1 MKVIIRFLLTVL
13 ISVLSLQVNAQTA
26 GDRLFA
32 QGQKLQLKQ
41 TVSSQKQAIAK
52 FSAAKKAYDSATK
65 KAMCDNQI
73 AICRSNIKL
82 ISQKKKRTVT
92 TKQTVVIEKAGTS
105 VPPEVVKDPVKL
117 SLSVSSMEFK
127 SSGKKSNNHE
137 VVVNCNYDDWTY
149 TYPTWVD
156 VTKNGNKLT
165 VTADPNK
172 TEEERSGVL
181 TVRCYDEKAELMIYQ
196 KKPFKLKSLIGGKK

>member
-1 MKVIIRFLLTVL
+1 MSTIAKLLLTVV
-13 ISVLSLQVNAQTA
+13 IAVLSLQANAQTA

-52 FSAAKKAYDSATK
+52 FSAAKKAYDSSTK

-82 ISQKKKRTVT
+82 IPRKTRTVT
-92 TKQTVVIEKAGTS
+92 KKETVVLEKADS
-105 VPPEVVKDPVKL
+105 AVPPEVAKDPVRL
-117 SLSVSSMEFK
+117 SLSVSSVEFK
-127 SSGKKSNNHE
+127 SSGKKSDNHE
-137 VVVNCNYDDWTY
+137 VTVNCNYDDWTY
-149 TYPTWVD
+149 TFPEWVD

-165 VTADPNK
+165 LTADPNK
-172 TEEERSGVL
+172 TDGERSGVL
-181 TVRCYDEKAELMIYQ
+181 TVKCYDEKAELMIYQ
-196 KKPFKLKSLIGGKK
+196 KKPFSLKSLIGGKK

>member
-1 MKVIIRFLLTVL
+1 MSTIAKLLLTVV
-13 ISVLSLQVNAQTA
+13 IAVLSIQANAQTA

-52 FSAAKKAYDSATK
+52 FSAAKKAYDSSTK

-82 ISQKKKRTVT
+82 ITRK
-92 TKQTVVIEKAGTS
+92 TVVLEKADS
-105 VPPEVVKDPVKL
+105 AVPPEVAKDPVRL
-117 SLSVSSMEFK
+117 SLSVSSVEFK
-127 SSGKKSNNHE
+127 SSGKKSDNHE
-137 VVVNCNYDDWTY
+137 VTVNCNYDDWTY
-149 TYPTWVD
+149 TFPEWVD

-165 VTADPNK
+165 LTADPNK
-172 TEEERSGVL
+172 TDGERSGVL
-181 TVRCYDEKAELMIYQ
+181 TVKCYDEKAELMIYQ
-196 KKPFKLKSLIGGKK
+196 KKPFSLKSLIGGKK

>member
-1 MKVIIRFLLTVL
+1 MSTIAKLLLTVV
-13 ISVLSLQVNAQTA
+13 IAVLSIQANAQTA

-52 FSAAKKAYDSATK
+52 FSAAKKAYDSSTK

-82 ISQKKKRTVT
+82 ITRKTRTVT
-92 TKQTVVIEKAGTS
+92 KKETVVLEKADS
-105 VPPEVVKDPVKL
+105 AVPPEVAKDPVRL
-117 SLSVSSMEFK
+117 SLSVSSVEIK
-127 SSGKKSNNHE
+127 SSGKKSDNHE
-137 VVVNCNYDDWTY
+137 VTVNCNYDDWTY
-149 TYPTWVD
+149 TFPEWVD

-165 VTADPNK
+165 LTADPNK
-172 TEEERSGVL
+172 TDGERSGVL
-181 TVRCYDEKAELMIYQ
+181 TVKCYDEKAELMIYQ
-196 KKPFKLKSLIGGKK
+196 KKPFSLKSLIGGKK

>member
-1 MKVIIRFLLTVL
+1 MSTIAKLLLTVV
-13 ISVLSLQVNAQTA
+13 IAVLSLQANAQTA

-52 FSAAKKAYDSATK
+52 FSAAKKAYDSSTK

-82 ISQKKKRTVT
+82 IT
-92 TKQTVVIEKAGTS
+92 QTVVLEKADS
-105 VPPEVVKDPVKL
+105 AVPPEVAKDPVRL
-117 SLSVSSMEFK
+117 SLSVSSVEFK
-127 SSGKKSNNHE
+127 SSGKKSDNHE
-137 VVVNCNYDDWTY
+137 VTVNCNYDDWTY
-149 TYPTWVD
+149 TFPEWVD

-165 VTADPNK
+165 LTADPNK
-172 TEEERSGVL
+172 TDGERSGVL
-181 TVRCYDEKAELMIYQ
+181 TVKCYDEKAELMIYQ
-196 KKPFKLKSLIGGKK
+196 KKPFSLKSLIGGKK

>member
-1 MKVIIRFLLTVL
+1 MSTIAKLLLTVV
-13 ISVLSLQVNAQTA
+13 IAVLSLQANAQTA

-52 FSAAKKAYDSATK
+52 FSAAKKAYDSSTK

-82 ISQKKKRTVT
+82 ITRKTRTVT
-92 TKQTVVIEKAGTS
+92 KKETVVLEKADS
-105 VPPEVVKDPVKL
+105 AVPPEVAKDPVRL
-117 SLSVSSMEFK
+117 SLSVSSVEFK
-127 SSGKKSNNHE
+127 SSGKKSDNHE
-137 VVVNCNYDDWTY
+137 VTVNCNYDDWTY
-149 TYPTWVD
+149 TFPEWVD

-165 VTADPNK
+165 LTADPNK
-172 TEEERSGVL
+172 TDGERSGVL
-181 TVRCYDEKAELMIYQ
+181 TVKCYDV
-196 KKPFKLKSLIGGKK
+196 

>member
-1 MKVIIRFLLTVL
+1 MSTIAKLLLTVV
-13 ISVLSLQVNAQTA
+13 IAVLSLQANAQTA

-52 FSAAKKAYDSATK
+52 FSAAKKAYDSSTK

-82 ISQKKKRTVT
+82 IMRKTRTVT
-92 TKQTVVIEKAGTS
+92 KKEPVVLEKADS
-105 VPPEVVKDPVKL
+105 AVPPEVAKDPVRL
-117 SLSVSSMEFK
+117 SLSVSSVEFK
-127 SSGKKSNNHE
+127 SSGKKSDNHE
-137 VVVNCNYDDWTY
+137 VTVNCNYDDWTY
-149 TYPTWVD
+149 TFPEWVD

-165 VTADPNK
+165 LTADPNK
-172 TEEERSGVL
+172 TDGERSGVL
-181 TVRCYDEKAELMIYQ
+181 TVKCYDEKAELMIYQ
-196 KKPFKLKSLIGGKK
+196 KKPFSLKSLIGGKK

>member
-1 MKVIIRFLLTVL
+1 MSTIAKLLLTVV
-13 ISVLSLQVNAQTA
+13 IAVLSLQANAQTA

-52 FSAAKKAYDSATK
+52 FSAAKKAYDSSTK

-82 ISQKKKRTVT
+82 ITRKTRTVT
-92 TKQTVVIEKAGTS
+92 KKETVVLEKADS
-105 VPPEVVKDPVKL
+105 AVPPEVAKDPVRL
-117 SLSVSSMEFK
+117 SLSVSSVEFK
-127 SSGKKSNNHE
+127 SSGKKSDNHE
-137 VVVNCNYDDWTY
+137 VTVNCNYYDWTY
-149 TYPTWVD
+149 TFPEWVD

-165 VTADPNK
+165 LTADPNK
-172 TEEERSGVL
+172 TDGERSGVL
-181 TVRCYDEKAELMIYQ
+181 TVKCYDEKAELMIYQ
-196 KKPFKLKSLIGGKK
+196 KKPFSLKSLIGGKK

>member
-1 MKVIIRFLLTVL
+1 MSTIAKLLLTVV
-13 ISVLSLQVNAQTA
+13 IAVLSLQANAQTA

-52 FSAAKKAYDSATK
+52 FAAAKKAYDSTTK

-82 ISQKKKRTVT
+82 ISQKKKNST
-92 TKQTVVIEKAGTS
+92 TKETVVIEKDSTPI
-105 VPPEVVKDPVKL
+105 PPEVAKDPVRL
-117 SLSVSSMEFK
+117 SLSVSSVEFK
-127 SSGKKSNNHE
+127 SSGKKSDNHE
-137 VVVNCNYDDWTY
+137 VTVNCNYDDWTY
-149 TYPTWVD
+149 TFPEWVD

-165 VTADPNK
+165 LTADPNK
-172 TEEERSGVL
+172 TDGERSGVL
-181 TVRCYDEKAELMIYQ
+181 TVKCYDEKAELMIYQ
-196 KKPFKLKSLIGGKK
+196 KKPFSLKSLIGGKK

>member
-1 MKVIIRFLLTVL
+1 MSTIAKLLLTVV
-13 ISVLSLQVNAQTA
+13 IAVLSLQANAQTA

-52 FSAAKKAYDSATK
+52 FSAAKKAYDSSTK

-82 ISQKKKRTVT
+82 IMRKTRTVT
-92 TKQTVVIEKAGTS
+92 KKETVVLEKADS
-105 VPPEVVKDPVKL
+105 AVPPEVAKDPVRL
-117 SLSVSSMEFK
+117 SLSVSSVEFK
-127 SSGKKSNNHE
+127 SSGKKSDNHE
-137 VVVNCNYDDWTY
+137 VTVNCNYDDWTY
-149 TYPTWVD
+149 TFPEWVD

-165 VTADPNK
+165 LTADPNK
-172 TEEERSGVL
+172 TDGERSGVL
-181 TVRCYDEKAELMIYQ
+181 TVKCYDEKAELMIYQ
-196 KKPFKLKSLIGGKK
+196 KKPFSLKSLIGGKK

>member
-1 MKVIIRFLLTVL
+1 MSTIAKLLLTVV
-13 ISVLSLQVNAQTA
+13 IAVLSIQANAQTA

-52 FSAAKKAYDSATK
+52 FSAAKKAYDSSTK

-82 ISQKKKRTVT
+82 IMRKTRTVT
-92 TKQTVVIEKAGTS
+92 KKETVVLEKADS
-105 VPPEVVKDPVKL
+105 AVPPEVAKDPVRL
-117 SLSVSSMEFK
+117 SLSVSSVEFK
-127 SSGKKSNNHE
+127 SSGKKSDNHE
-137 VVVNCNYDDWTY
+137 VTVNCNYDDWTY
-149 TYPTWVD
+149 TFPEWVD

-165 VTADPNK
+165 LTADPNK
-172 TEEERSGVL
+172 TDGERSGVL
-181 TVRCYDEKAELMIYQ
+181 TVKCYDEKAELMIYQ
-196 KKPFKLKSLIGGKK
+196 KKPFSLKSLIGGKK

>member
-1 MKVIIRFLLTVL
+1 MSTIAKLLLTVV
-13 ISVLSLQVNAQTA
+13 IAVLSLQANAQTA

-52 FSAAKKAYDSATK
+52 FSAAKKAYDSSTK

-82 ISQKKKRTVT
+82 ITRKTRTVT
-92 TKQTVVIEKAGTS
+92 KKETVVLEKADS
-105 VPPEVVKDPVKL
+105 AVPPEVAKDPVRL
-117 SLSVSSMEFK
+117 SLSVSSVEFK
-127 SSGKKSNNHE
+127 SSGKKSDNHE
-137 VVVNCNYDDWTY
+137 VMVNCNYDDWTY
-149 TYPTWVD
+149 TFPEWVD

-165 VTADPNK
+165 LTADPNK
-172 TEEERSGVL
+172 TDGERSGVL
-181 TVRCYDEKAELMIYQ
+181 TVKCYDEKAELMIYQ
-196 KKPFKLKSLIGGKK
+196 KKPFSLKSLIGGKK

>member
-1 MKVIIRFLLTVL
+1 MSTIAKLLLTVV
-13 ISVLSLQVNAQTA
+13 IAVLSLQANAQTA

-52 FSAAKKAYDSATK
+52 FSAAKKAYDSSTK

-82 ISQKKKRTVT
+82 ITKKTKTVT
-92 TKQTVVIEKAGTS
+92 KKETVVLDKADS
-105 VPPEVVKDPVKL
+105 AVPPEVAKDPVKL
-117 SLSVSSMEFK
+117 SLSVSSVEFK
-127 SSGKKSNNHE
+127 SSGKKSDNHE
-137 VVVNCNYDDWTY
+137 VTVNCNYDDWTY
-149 TYPTWVD
+149 TFPEWVD

-165 VTADPNK
+165 LTADPNK
-172 TEEERSGVL
+172 TDAERSGVL
-181 TVRCYDEKAELMIYQ
+181 TVKCYDEKAELMIYQ
-196 KKPFKLKSLIGGKK
+196 KKPFSLKSLIGGKK

>member
-1 MKVIIRFLLTVL
+1 MSTIAKLLLTVV
-13 ISVLSLQVNAQTA
+13 IAVLSLQANAQTA

-52 FSAAKKAYDSATK
+52 FSAAKKACDSSTK

-82 ISQKKKRTVT
+82 ITRKTRTVT
-92 TKQTVVIEKAGTS
+92 KKETVVLEKADS
-105 VPPEVVKDPVKL
+105 AVPPEVAKDPVRL
-117 SLSVSSMEFK
+117 SLSVSSVEFK
-127 SSGKKSNNHE
+127 SSGKKSDNHE
-137 VVVNCNYDDWTY
+137 VTVNCNYDDWTY
-149 TYPTWVD
+149 TFPEWVD

-165 VTADPNK
+165 LTADPNK
-172 TEEERSGVL
+172 TDGERSGVL
-181 TVRCYDEKAELMIYQ
+181 TVKCYDEKAELMIYQ
-196 KKPFKLKSLIGGKK
+196 KKPFSLKSLIGGKK

>member
-1 MKVIIRFLLTVL
+1 MSTIAKLLLTVV
-13 ISVLSLQVNAQTA
+13 IAVLSLQANAQTA

-52 FSAAKKAYDSATK
+52 FSAAKKAYDSSTK

-82 ISQKKKRTVT
+82 ITRK
-92 TKQTVVIEKAGTS
+92 TVVLEKADS
-105 VPPEVVKDPVKL
+105 AVPPEVAKDPVRL
-117 SLSVSSMEFK
+117 SLSVSSVEFK
-127 SSGKKSNNHE
+127 SSGKKSDNHE
-137 VVVNCNYDDWTY
+137 VTVNCNYDDWTY
-149 TYPTWVD
+149 TFPEWVD

-165 VTADPNK
+165 LTADPNK
-172 TEEERSGVL
+172 TDGERSGVL
-181 TVRCYDEKAELMIYQ
+181 TVKCYDEKAELMIYQ
-196 KKPFKLKSLIGGKK
+196 KKPFSLKSLIGGKK